1 MPEFNCRSLG
11 GNTLHIQGENM
22 RYFILALSI
31 ALIINGCKKS
41 SNPVGSE
48 TNSTLSVSQVQDSL
62 QYTFAIP
69 KAVFGIH
76 DTLSATLTAF
86 NQSAETDTL
95 IYGVFFQWSLK
106 NDSGRTLM
114 GNPDIFLPIPIRRI
128 ILNSHQSDV
137 FFVMDQAIIDTAGAP
152 VIAGSYKLQVLF
164 NSMSFTLDLSL
175 Q

>member
-1 MPEFNCRSLG
+1 
-11 GNTLHIQGENM
+11 M
-22 RYFILALSI
+22 RYCIFVISI

-41 SNPVGSE
+41 SNPVASE
-48 TNSTLSVSQVQDSL
+48 TNPTLSVSQVQDSL

-69 KAVFGIH
+69 KAVFGVH

-95 IYGVFFQWSLK
+95 IYGVFLQWSLK

-114 GNPDIFLPIPIRRI
+114 GNPITYPPIPIRRI

-137 FFVMDQAIIDTAGAP
+137 FFVMHQAIIDTSGAP
-152 VIAGSYKLQVLF
+152 VVAGSYILQCEWR
-164 NSMSFTLDLSL
+164 SMLFTLDLSL

>member
-1 MPEFNCRSLG
+1 MRRYLG
-11 GNTLHIQGENM
+11 GDM

-41 SNPVGSE
+41 SNPVTSV
-48 TNSTLSVSQVQDSL
+48 TNPAVSVSL

-76 DTLSATLTAF
+76 DTLSASVTAF
-86 NQSAETDTL
+86 NQSAEPETL
-95 IYGVFFQWSLK
+95 IVSEGDFQWSLK

-114 GNPDIFLPIPIRRI
+114 SGPERNPYPIAQLIFNP
-128 ILNSHQSDV
+128 HQSKEI
-137 FFVMDQAIIDTAGAP
+137 FELYQAIKDTSGAP
-152 VIAGSYKLQVLF
+152 VIAGSYTLQGLY
-164 NSMSFTLDLSL
+164 NSMVFTLDLSL

>member
-1 MPEFNCRSLG
+1 MKKILFLPLITYSG
-11 GNTLHIQGENM
+11 GNM
-22 RYFILALSI
+22 RYFIFALSV
-31 ALIINGCKKS
+31 ALIISGCKKS
-41 SNPVGSE
+41 SNPVESV
-48 TNSTLSVSQVQDSL
+48 TNPALSISQVIDSM

-69 KAVFGIH
+69 RAVFGIH

-95 IYGVFFQWSLK
+95 IYGVFLQWSLK

-114 GNPDIFLPIPIRRI
+114 GNPKTYPPFPTIPIRRI

-137 FFVMDQAIIDTAGAP
+137 FFVMHEAIIDTSGAP
-152 VIAGSYKLQVLF
+152 VVAGSYILQGLY